1 MRNDL
6 LAQIV
11 IASGGTVTNKD
22 DRNAL
27 LSDWLAAVSI
37 PKVEVA
43 RLDGVTQY
51 WQLSEPIPLL
61 AGYKVRYK
69 TSVTGGLGN
78 VVYLHGSSAQST
90 SLSAYIVPSNSQ
102 LSFSGSTNEKLDGV
116 PFVNNSEIQL
126 GVEYVVEF
134 SVNSNKDIATLFRL
148 QDVEKY
154 TAGYIYDLEVLDDT
168 GTVVN
173 RIPLTN
179 KAQGATQL
187 ATVGNVNATMINYTG
202 DEWEQLP

>member
-27 LSDWLAAVSI
+27 LSDWLAAVSS

-43 RLDGVTQY
+43 RLDGATQY
-51 WQLSEPIPLL
+51 WQLSAPIELQLGGRVEIDLYRVNDYFKLFDSTADRFDVTVFNGAITERNDCLIYVDGALTNQVPL
-61 AGYKVRYK
+61 
-69 TSVTGGLGN
+69 S
-78 VVYLHGSSAQST
+78 
-90 SLSAYIVPSNSQ
+90 
-102 LSFSGSTNEKLDGV
+102 
-116 PFVNNSEIQL
+116 
-126 GVEYVVEF
+126 GVEYAIKLDRDASIQDKTRKEISIIGARFNAVEF
-134 SVNSNKDIATLFRL
+134 LQGYVKGLRVYNSS
-148 QDVEKY
+148 
-154 TAGYIYDLEVLDDT
+154 GVLT
-168 GTVVN
+168 N
-173 RIPLTN
+173 EIPLTN

-202 DEWEQLP
+202 DEWELLT